1 MRSLILT
8 TMIGLVANL
17 ASAEVPPEQAAL
29 IDKVVSRFKE
39 NDSRLGAV
47 KARMK
52 MVFERSPDFRPV
64 QPPPPVVSPPR
75 QPGGPVDSRSVL
87 ILHGP
92 PKSIEWTAE
101 VFGEIQRF
109 NIAQWFGKEIISADA
124 KGVTV
129 YRPEE
134 NQAWIMPW
142 TDRGIRANLQYDPRD
157 FGFRTLDE
165 NLLRLH
171 RLGKIESAKKFD
183 RAGQKT
189 IVELRAK
196 SLMEGNSVVI
206 ECSSRFGLLP
216 TRVYYVLD
224 DGRVNSVA
232 DLTYQQ
238 VRVDSTPAWFLK
250 SAVKRNAVVHNNK
263 SPDDK
268 EWGQVIRTTVT
279 DVELDKLPPP
289 RDDELSLP
297 QGTSIQ
303 RRL

>member
-1 MRSLILT
+1 MRSLIFAAL
-8 TMIGLVANL
+8 IGLVANL
-17 ASAEVPPEQAAL
+17 ASAEVAPEQAAL
-29 IDKVVSRFKE
+29 IDKVVAAFKE

-52 MVFERSPDFRPV
+52 MVYERSPDVRSV
-64 QPPPPVVSPPR
+64 QTPPPVAPPPR
-75 QPGGPVDSRSVL
+75 LIGGPVDSRSVL
-87 ILHGP
+87 IVHEP
-92 PKSIEWTAE
+92 TKSIEWTVE

-109 NIAQWFGKEIISADA
+109 SIAQWFGKEIISADA

-134 NQAWIMPW
+134 NQAWIMSW
-142 TDRGIRANLQYDPRD
+142 GGQGIGSNLQYDPRD
-157 FGFRTLDE
+157 LGFLTMDE

-171 RLGKIESAKKFD
+171 RLGRFESAKRID
-183 RAGQKT
+183 REKQET
-189 IVELRAK
+189 IIELRAK
-196 SLMEGNSVVI
+196 SLMDRMSLVI
-206 ECSSRFGLLP
+206 ECSSRFGYLP
-216 TRVYYVLD
+216 TRIYYIFD
-224 DGRVNSVA
+224 NDRVTSVT
-232 DLTYQQ
+232 DMSYQQ

-268 EWGQVIRTTVT
+268 KWGQVMRTTVT
-279 DVELDKLPPP
+279 DLELDKLPPP

-297 QGTSIQ
+297 EGTSIQ